1 MKKWKR
7 VFPFILLN
15 IIISALTTMA
25 VLWWWDNY
33 QPPAFLSSLP
43 VSVGLQEVTNP
54 SDSISLDPSD
64 QSGVTGQAEISIVS
78 VIAAGDPTNEA
89 VLIKQTGEGETW
101 LTGWRL
107 FDQNGNTFIFP
118 ELLLNQN
125 GAVQVFTKP
134 GMNTVIELFWGL
146 QEPVWSS
153 KEIVTL
159 VDRQNSI
166 RATYQIP

>member
-1 MKKWKR
+1 MHKWKR

-15 IIISALTTMA
+15 IIISALTTMG

-33 QPPAFLSSLP
+33 QRPAFLSSLP
-43 VSVGLQEVTNP
+43 LPIGLQEISHTSV
-54 SDSISLDPSD
+54 SIDQANSD
-64 QSGVTGQAEISIVS
+64 QSGATGQAEISILS

-89 VLIKQTGEGETW
+89 VLIKQDGEGATW

-125 GAVQVFTKP
+125 GAVQVFTRA

-153 KEIVTL
+153 KEMVTL
-159 VDRQNSI
+159 VDKNNTI

>member
-1 MKKWKR
+1 MGNWKKL
-7 VFPFILLN
+7 FPFILLN
-15 IIISALTTMA
+15 IIISALTTLT

-33 QPPAFLSSLP
+33 QRPAILNSLP
-43 VSVGLQEVTNP
+43 A
-54 SDSISLDPSD
+54 SISLEKGTKPFGSNSPDSPD
-64 QSGVTGQAEISIVS
+64 QSLGAGQGEISILS
-78 VIAAGDPTNEA
+78 VIAAGDPSNEA
-89 VLIKQTGEGETW
+89 VMIKQTGAGETW

-125 GAVQVFTKP
+125 GAVQVFTRP

-159 VDRQNSI
+159 VDKQNSV

>member
-1 MKKWKR
+1 MYRWKR
-7 VFPFILLN
+7 IFPFMLLN
-15 IIISALTTMA
+15 IIISALTTLA

-33 QPPAFLSSLP
+33 QRPSFLSSLP
-43 VSVGLQEVTNP
+43 VPIGLQEISNP
-54 SDSISLDPSD
+54 SDSIFQDPSD
-64 QSGVTGQAEISIVS
+64 QSGGTGLAEISILS

-89 VLIKQTGEGETW
+89 VLIKQDGEGETW

-125 GAVQVFTKP
+125 GAVQVFTRP

-153 KEIVTL
+153 KEMVTL
-159 VDRQNSI
+159 ADKNNTI